1 MTKPSPFRTDFPIFP
16 SKMNGKEFVYL
27 DSASSAQKPL
37 VVMDRLTKAYTAHY
51 ANIHRGLYDFSQ
63 SMTAEF
69 EGVRARIKTF
79 VQASDDYDV
88 IFTRNTTESINL
100 IAHSWGLQNLKSGD
114 EIILTAMEHHAN
126 IVPWQLIAQKTGA
139 VIRYIKLDDNHE
151 LDLAHFKS
159 LLSTKTKILS
169 FVHISNALGVIN
181 PVAEIIKI
189 TRDFNPSIV
198 TLIDVSQSIVHQT
211 LTMESLNNPDFI
223 VFTGHKL
230 YGPNGVGS
238 LIGRHKILEE
248 MTPYQGG
255 GDMIETVSFSGSTFK
270 SSPEKFEAGT
280 PAIAEVIALGAAIDY
295 LDTAF
300 QNGASKY
307 ESELA
312 EFLTAQLK
320 TINGIEIYAENAKRI
335 GIVSFNLSGVHPSDV
350 AMSLD
355 QMGIAVRT
363 GHHCCMPLM
372 EALGISGSVRASL
385 GLYND
390 EGDVMAL
397 VKGLKTVQRLFLEAA

>member
-1 MTKPSPFRTDFPIFP
+1 MTKPSPFRADFPIFP
-16 SKMNGKEFVYL
+16 SQMNGKEFVYL
-27 DSASSAQKPL
+27 DSASSAQKPR
-37 VVMDRLTKAYTAHY
+37 VVMDCLTKAYTAHY

-79 VQASDDYDV
+79 AQASDDYDV

-100 IAHSWGLQNLKSGD
+100 IAHSWGLQNLKAGD

-159 LLSTKTKILS
+159 LLNIKTKILS

-181 PVAEIIKI
+181 PASSMIKI
-189 TRDFNPSIV
+189 ARDFNPSIV

-211 LTMESLNNPDFI
+211 LTMDSLNNPDFI

-230 YGPNGVGS
+230 YGPNGVGC
-238 LIGRHKILEE
+238 LIGRHKILEQ
-248 MTPYQGG
+248 MAPYQGG
-255 GDMIETVSFSGSTFK
+255 GDMIETVSFAGSTFK

-295 LDTAF
+295 LGTAF
-300 QNGASKY
+300 QNGASQY

-372 EALGISGSVRASL
+372 DVLGITGSVRASL

-390 EGDVMAL
+390 ESDVMAL